1 MANAVKVTIG
11 PKGRNVV
18 LGIPLGASGEYTAV
32 VINDGVSIASDIDLE
47 LPEEQIGAKLLLQAC
62 SQTDSRAGDGTTT
75 SAVLT
80 QALCNVGAKY
90 ISNGANAVA
99 LQRGLVKSA
108 KFFVNKIR
116 EVAMPITTI
125 EQYRDI
131 ASISANSEE
140 MGQIVADALM
150 RVGADGAVTT
160 ENGNDLVD
168 SLDFAEGLEH
178 EVGYVNDGFVKD
190 QETQT
195 CTLVSPRIFVT
206 DQKVCVEECLPAML
220 DHSAHTARPSPFRH
234 PPRAP
239 SPRVPLR
246 ANKCVRLQLTTM
258 QDILPILEA
267 TVGSKEPLLIM
278 ALDVTNDALSGLVL
292 NQKKGV
298 IDVCACKTP
307 GFGDVRTQYLEDICT
322 FSGATFFTSELGK
335 KPENATIA
343 DLGKCDK
350 VGGTQPSNDGIGCVA
365 VDVPAAHTRGP
376 RVPPLAA
383 MSAGGSVEE
392 VYPICVDGRS
402 GVCRGRREA
411 RRDPPRDHPG

>member
-1 MANAVKVTIG
+1 
-11 PKGRNVV
+11 
-18 LGIPLGASGEYTAV
+18 
-32 VINDGVSIASDIDLE
+32 
-47 LPEEQIGAKLLLQAC
+47 
-62 SQTDSRAGDGTTT
+62 
-75 SAVLT
+75 
-80 QALCNVGAKY
+80 
-90 ISNGANAVA
+90 
-99 LQRGLVKSA
+99 
-108 KFFVNKIR
+108 
-116 EVAMPITTI
+116 
-125 EQYRDI
+125 
-131 ASISANSEE
+131 
-140 MGQIVADALM
+140 
-150 RVGADGAVTT
+150 
-160 ENGNDLVD
+160 
-168 SLDFAEGLEH
+168 
-178 EVGYVNDGFVKD
+178 
-190 QETQT
+190 
-195 CTLVSPRIFVT
+195 
-206 DQKVCVEECLPAML
+206 
-220 DHSAHTARPSPFRH
+220 
-234 PPRAP
+234 
-239 SPRVPLR
+239 
-246 ANKCVRLQLTTM
+246 M